1 MDERRRESHTQAK
14 SIRVYLAERQAAST
28 KGLPRG
34 RAAQLLRH
42 VSSPG
47 LRASA
52 KVNGTVLLAPL
63 ARRKVRALQGENQ
76 PLRLN
81 LGSGPRKLDGWV
93 NVDILGMNPDL
104 HWDLRRGIPFPD
116 ASVHATF
123 LEHVLEH
130 FETGEALRI
139 LEECRRVLLP
149 GGIVRVGL
157 PDFGL
162 YIRSY
167 VEDRATLERLR
178 PGRPTPLLAVGEV
191 ALQHGHRSVWDAD
204 TLERALEEA
213 GFDDVRVRPFGDSAL
228 EPPPDTEM
236 RKAESVYAEGVKPP
250 A

>member
-1 MDERRRESHTQAK
+1 MGEGRPGAHKESRSIQA
-14 SIRVYLAERQAAST
+14 YLAERHAAST

-34 RAAQLLRH
+34 RAAHLLRH

-47 LRASA
+47 MRASA
-52 KVNGTVLLAPL
+52 KVNGTVLLAPFS
-63 ARRKVRALQGENQ
+63 RRKIRALLSEG
-76 PLRLN
+76 PPIRLN

-93 NVDILGMNPDL
+93 NVDILGMDPDL

-116 ASVHATF
+116 SSVEATF

-130 FETGEALRI
+130 FRTGDALRI
-139 LEECRRVLLP
+139 LEECRRVLVP
-149 GGIVRVGL
+149 GGIVRAGV

-167 VEDRATLERLR
+167 VGDRETLERLR

-191 ALQHGHRSVWDAD
+191 VLQHGHRSVWDAE
-204 TLERALEEA
+204 TLTRALEEA
-213 GFDDVRVRPFGDSAL
+213 GFVDVRARPFGDSAL
-228 EPPPDTEM
+228 EPAPDTDLREP
-236 RKAESVYAEGVKPP
+236 ESVYAEGAKPP